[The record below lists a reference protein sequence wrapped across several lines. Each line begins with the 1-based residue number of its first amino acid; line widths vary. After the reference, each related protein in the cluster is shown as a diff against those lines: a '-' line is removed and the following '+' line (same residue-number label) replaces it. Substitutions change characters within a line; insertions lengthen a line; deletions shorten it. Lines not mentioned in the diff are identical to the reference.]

1 MSHKSLHKSV
11 FCNILINQ
19 HVMIADSFKDYLK
32 FRFVSSFSKL
42 IETLTVAYSVKNTF
56 LMKKL
61 VTFKF

>member
-1 MSHKSLHKSV
+1 
-11 FCNILINQ
+11 
-19 HVMIADSFKDYLK
+19 MIADSFKDYLK

>member
-1 MSHKSLHKSV
+1 MSHNSPHKSV

-19 HVMIADSFKDYLK
+19 HALIADSFKDYLK
-32 FRFVSSFSKL
+32 FRFISSLSKL

-56 LMKKL
+56 LIKKL